1 MSYNADARIF
11 ETQIVIS
18 DTTNSVGA
26 TTGSFVNLGGLSTM
40 DTYIRGHTVI
50 NTVDVTPNLNDIVF
64 EQQNVLTNN
73 VSEYTNIENFIFDS
87 SKTTSFKSII
97 NITVSAAQPKY
108 AVWEINGLYKP
119 TGWVITSSFTGD
131 LTGVDFTIVNDSGIG
146 RMQYKNS
153 NNTGTT
159 TIRYRA
165 TTTAPPGSTPI
176 GASVGI
182 ISNTTGPF
190 IANQMIYAS
199 SADTLAS
206 TDISYT
212 ANVLTVGGSSRIL
225 AASGSTFTNF
235 SNGGAITSIG
245 DASVAKKLIVGQKIG
260 IANTAPAFQLDVS
273 GDVNFT
279 GTLYKGGNIY
289 SGSEIWA
296 TNGTSVYYT
305 TGNIGIGT
313 SAPGYSLDVAGSIR
327 STNVLTTNSTV
338 TNVLATSVSSG
349 SVYATTVTSTGIH
362 GSNST
367 ISNIAATA
375 VSSGS
380 VVTSS
385 VNLGSSG
392 MFSGSFVAANNQG
405 AAANVT
411 GFLFNNGTVR
421 SFTSYATASVVRSA
435 GGSLYE
441 SFTIEGI
448 QTDNGWS
455 LYVSRVGDNSGVAF
469 SITSGGQIRYT
480 SSDQANWT
488 STTIKF
494 HAIQLFL

>member
-64 EQQNVLTNN
+64 EKQSVLSNN
-73 VSEYTNIENFIFDS
+73 IAEFTNITDFFFDS

-97 NITVSAAQPKY
+97 SITVSAATSKY

-119 TGWVITSSFTGD
+119 SGWVITSSFTGD
-131 LTGVDFTIVNDSGIG
+131 LTGVDFTIANDSGIG

-153 NNTGTT
+153 NTTGTT

-165 TTTAPPGSTPI
+165 STTAPPGSTPI
-176 GASVGI
+176 GASVGVI
-182 ISNTTGPF
+182 TNTTGPF

-206 TDISYT
+206 TDITYN
-212 ANVLTVGGSSRIL
+212 ANVFTIGGASRIL

-245 DASVAKKLIVGQKIG
+245 DASVAKSLIVGQRIG
-260 IANTAPAFQLDVS
+260 VANTAPSFQLDIT
-273 GDVNFT
+273 GDINFT

-305 TGNIGIGT
+305 TGSIGIGT
-313 SAPGYSLDVAGSIR
+313 SAPGYALDVVGGIR
-327 STNVLTTNSTV
+327 GTDLRASNSTV

-349 SVYATTVTSTGIH
+349 SVHATTVTSTGIH

-367 ISNIAATA
+367 ISNIVATS

-380 VVTSS
+380 VITSS

-392 MFSGSFVAANNQG
+392 MFSGSFVAANGQG
-405 AAANVT
+405 SPANVT
-411 GFLFNNGTVR
+411 GFLFSNGSVR
-421 SFTSYATASVVRSA
+421 SFTSYATASVIRSA
-435 GGSLYE
+435 GGSKYE
-441 SFTIEGI
+441 SFTLEGI
-448 QTDNGWS
+448 QTDNGWT
-455 LYVSRVGDNSGVAF
+455 LFVSRVGDNSGVSF

-480 SSDQANWT
+480 SSEEVDWT